1 MKLATMND
9 HSGVTTR
16 LEMGMKIKGAQ
27 NSKSPELLVPEST
40 IAQELRNQNKKAKNN
55 TTCKTYFNL
64 ELIRK

>member
-9 HSGVTTR
+9 EKSLNTTR

-27 NSKSPELLVPEST
+27 NSTNPELLVPEST
-40 IAQELRNQNKKAKNN
+40 IAQELRNQNKKAKNIA
-55 TTCKTYFNL
+55 CKTYFNL